1 MLACCSSPVVNA
13 SRRKGK
19 TPGRRQVIDQ
29 TTYREGRAAV
39 PRNSRSIHPLDTS
52 TAPDVAKEVTLIVK
66 SVAALPMFALL
77 GAATIALPFASQA
90 KAEETV
96 ASTRADRLDIRADC
110 SQQVWPYIA
119 SSCLRGVQAK
129 AEVRLVTAVRR

>member
-1 MLACCSSPVVNA
+1 M
-13 SRRKGK
+13 
-19 TPGRRQVIDQ
+19 IDQ

-39 PRNSRSIHPLDTS
+39 PRNSRSIRPLETS
-52 TAPDVAKEVTLIVK
+52 TAPDVAKEVTLK

-77 GAATIALPFASQA
+77 GAAIVALPFASQA

-96 ASTRADRLDIRADC
+96 ASTRADRPDIRPDC

-129 AEVRLVTAVRR
+129 AEVRLVTAVGR